1 MSRLANA
8 NKRPKVIK
16 ALKRAGF
23 QVRSGGK
30 HQIVVDTNGN
40 FRSTIPGV
48 KELNIYTM
56 RAILKQIGLSEK
68 DYLWF
73 YR

>member
-30 HQIVVDTNGN
+30 LQIVVDANGN

-48 KELNIYTM
+48 KELNIYTL

-68 DYLWF
+68 DYLRF